1 MAALAALVL
10 LLGAMFGG
18 ALAVDGWRAR
28 RLRAWAEAHGLSAVD
43 RKADGGALLAHANRF
58 SRRVRLFG
66 LSFHQA
72 TPADELWVA
81 EHRANVTT
89 RPAEKWYTLVVVR
102 IPGAALPAVAAGPE
116 SATALDQV
124 HPGLATWPH
133 GGDIALDGEFV
144 RWRRPG
150 LLWPWSVEATI
161 AHGRELVTLVTG
173 AGH

>member
-1 MAALAALVL
+1 M
-10 LLGAMFGG
+10 
-18 ALAVDGWRAR
+18 
-28 RLRAWAEAHGLSAVD
+28 
-43 RKADGGALLAHANRF
+43 
-58 SRRVRLFG
+58 
-66 LSFHQA
+66 
-72 TPADELWVA
+72 
-81 EHRANVTT
+81 TT